1 MERLQIWRIIEL
13 WIQCRMILHI
23 WSLLILLHW
32 QTLPLTILMYPHPTN
47 VIHSVSYTVHYVYRG
62 LPPALYIISLLCKKQ
77 TLEQKNSQTEDP
89 LQNNTHLHFTDS
101 PDIYPSATQ
110 TGASLCTSQPEEQV
124 NPLLCR
130 SQHHHPHS
138 SSAPS
143 VDRKTLVH
151 PLLKNYSA
159 PSVENSCVPST
170 EEPNRNLQCSVSIE
184 KVQRVYRKGTH
195 NTSGFSSREI
205 SAVFVWAPRLPTR
218 ALFLLFFL

>member
-1 MERLQIWRIIEL
+1 
-13 WIQCRMILHI
+13 
-23 WSLLILLHW
+23 
-32 QTLPLTILMYPHPTN
+32 MYPQSNKCDTQ
-47 VIHSVSYTVHYVYRG
+47 
-62 LPPALYIISLLCKKQ
+62 YIIHCSLCIQRFALDSC
-77 TLEQKNSQTEDP
+77 TLHHFTSLQKTNIGTKTSQTEDP
-89 LQNNTHLHFTDS
+89 VQNNTHLHFTDSPDIYSLQLLFDSTHFSDS

-151 PLLKNYSA
+151 PLLKNYRA

-184 KVQRVYRKGTH
+184 KVQRVHRKGAH

-205 SAVFVWAPRLPTR
+205 SAVFV
-218 ALFLLFFL
+218 

>member
-1 MERLQIWRIIEL
+1 
-13 WIQCRMILHI
+13 
-23 WSLLILLHW
+23 
-32 QTLPLTILMYPHPTN
+32 MYPQSNKCDTQ
-47 VIHSVSYTVHYVYRG
+47 
-62 LPPALYIISLLCKKQ
+62 YIIHCSLCIQRFALDSC
-77 TLEQKNSQTEDP
+77 TLHHFTSLQKTNIGTKTSQTEDP
-89 LQNNTHLHFTDS
+89 VQNNTHLHFTDS
-101 PDIYPSATQ
+101 PDIYPSATE

-184 KVQRVYRKGTH
+184 KVQRVYRRGTH

-205 SAVFVWAPRLPTR
+205 SAVFV
-218 ALFLLFFL
+218 